1 MQRLYFALDLR
12 DDHALIEEYEKW
24 HHPDNVW
31 PEIVETLR
39 AAGIGEL
46 EILRCGNRLIMI
58 IEAPAEFSVA
68 TLAAL
73 ETANPRVRGWEDLM
87 WRYQLPLPFA
97 SAGQKWVPMK
107 RVFSLREALMAQETD
122 Q

>member
-24 HHPDNVW
+24 HHPNNIW
-31 PEIVETLR
+31 PEIVESLH

-46 EILRCGNRLIMI
+46 EILRCGNRLVMV
-58 IEAPAEFSVA
+58 IEAPADFSV
-68 TLAAL
+68 TMLGAL
-73 ETANPRVRGWEDLM
+73 ETANPRVRAWEDLM
-87 WRYQLPLPFA
+87 WRFQLPLPFA
-97 SAGQKWVPMK
+97 DVGQKWVPMK
-107 RVFSLREALMAQETD
+107 RVFSLREAVMAQETD